1 MTNNN
6 LYCGDSL
13 ALMSK
18 MDKNSVDLVLTD
30 IPYNEVNRKTGD
42 IRLNGRQIRYD
53 YGIADDA
60 QINLPAILDQ
70 MWRVCKGSFYIF
82 CGLGQI
88 SPINDFF
95 RSKGCTTRLIVYEKT
110 NPMPINA
117 KFTWLSGIE
126 TAVFA
131 KKSGATFNFDC
142 RNTVLRYPIAQ
153 PTGHPTPKPLNLMR
167 ELILA
172 SSNENDVVLD
182 PFMGGGTVPLAAM
195 MEKRQY
201 IGIDIEKTYYEIAVK
216 RLDNYS
222 KQLTLL

>member
-42 IRLNGRQIRYD
+42 IRLNGRQIHYD

-60 QINLPAILDQ
+60 KINLPAILDQ

-95 RSKGCTTRLIVYEKT
+95 RRQTL
-110 NPMPINA
+110 
-117 KFTWLSGIE
+117 
-126 TAVFA
+126 
-131 KKSGATFNFDC
+131 C
-142 RNTVLRYPIAQ
+142 R
-153 PTGHPTPKPLNLMR
+153 
-167 ELILA
+167 
-172 SSNENDVVLD
+172 
-182 PFMGGGTVPLAAM
+182 
-195 MEKRQY
+195 
-201 IGIDIEKTYYEIAVK
+201 
-216 RLDNYS
+216 
-222 KQLTLL
+222 